1 MKNCSRTIVIF
12 LLYNHLWSYLQVT
25 SPVRTKIKVKLP
37 PPWGLNFGATKERSN
52 LIPGGRVRVEKH
64 IKDELVVRPGC
75 TKFVNLLAIIVRIIR
90 DLHSRI
96 LYWNG
101 LILRSRRFFFRV
113 FCSCFVKKEAKR
125 ENDGGV
131 GERAPAFNPGF
142 NPHRR
147 LSPPPVSYKDGFV
160 SLLRNDPLITEK

>member
-1 MKNCSRTIVIF
+1 M
-12 LLYNHLWSYLQVT
+12 T
-25 SPVRTKIKVKLP
+25 SLVRTKIKVKLP
-37 PPWGLNFGATKERSN
+37 SHEVWISARPKKGVIHPR
-52 LIPGGRVRVEKH
+52 GRVRVEKH

-96 LYWNG
+96 FYWNG
-101 LILRSRRFFFRV
+101 WILRSRRGFFRV

-125 ENDGGV
+125 ENDGRV
-131 GERAPAFNPGF
+131 GERAPVFNPGF
-142 NPHRR
+142 NPHMR

-160 SLLRNDPLITEK
+160 SLLRNGPLITEK